1 MDVQSHTWLLT
12 VVIFS
17 PMAGAILL
25 MLPPRGDFIG
35 ARRSAMFCSL
45 VTLAV
50 TVYALTQ
57 FMENAPRSSG
67 DSAAYLLTM
76 DVPWILD
83 DYAATPDRIDL
94 EDLLGEGTQ
103 TKFGIG
109 YRVGVAQGPVVTQ
122 IAGNLV
128 VDLRG
133 AGGQRAGGRGHGG

>member
-57 FMENAPRSSG
+57 FMDNAPLSSG

-76 DVPWILD
+76 DVPWILAG
-83 DYAATPDRIDL
+83 YAATPGRRAPSGDAFDAHRALTDGRIA
-94 EDLLGEGTQ
+94 LGHRSRAG
-103 TKFGIG
+103 
-109 YRVGVAQGPVVTQ
+109 RV
-122 IAGNLV
+122 
-128 VDLRG
+128 LRG
-133 AGGQRAGGRGHGG
+133 KVL